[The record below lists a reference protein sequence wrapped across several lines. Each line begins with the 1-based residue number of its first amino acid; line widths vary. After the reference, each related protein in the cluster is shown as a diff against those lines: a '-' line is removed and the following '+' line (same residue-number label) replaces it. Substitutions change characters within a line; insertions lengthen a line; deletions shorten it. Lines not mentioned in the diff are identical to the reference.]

1 MVTGNINSNNDIRPL
16 AARILRWQVGVALGV
31 GTVAGLG
38 WGRRA
43 GLSALAGGAIGVIA
57 NLYMTLRA
65 LKPASTPAGALGR
78 LYMGQLVKVAIT
90 VGLLVVAAR
99 VPGLSWPALLFA
111 YLGTL
116 VAFWWVPFR
125 SGSAESG
132 GK

>member
-16 AARILRWQVGVALGV
+16 AARILRWQMGLALAVAMI
-31 GTVAGLG
+31 AGLG

-57 NLYMTLRA
+57 NLYMTLKA
-65 LKPASTPAGALGR
+65 LKPAVTPAGALGR

-90 VGLLVVAAR
+90 VGLFVAAAR
-99 VPGLSWPALLFA
+99 VRGLSWPALLIA

-125 SGSAESG
+125 AGSSSG